1 MKKKKSEKLKKNK
14 EKLQLKDTFLIL
26 KINERKAFLKAWL
39 KKQ

>member
-1 MKKKKSEKLKKNK
+1 MKKKKIKKIKKKNK

-39 KKQ
+39 KK